1 MSRDSRTILR
11 FAVAGT
17 VIAAAVSAGFF
28 AYLKTGPPNNWI
40 TIAVVLVAIIVCPG
54 FIPFAWA
61 AGIEMEIPSLLVVGL
76 IVMAIN
82 SALYAAIGVAYV
94 RLRSWRERTAAT

>member
-40 TIAVVLVAIIVCPG
+40 TIAVVLGIALVLAMCRRRKHPEVQVMYAAC
-54 FIPFAWA
+54 A
-61 AGIEMEIPSLLVVGL
+61 AGLS
-76 IVMAIN
+76 
-82 SALYAAIGVAYV
+82 
-94 RLRSWRERTAAT
+94 AATLQILAT